1 MDIAKAT
8 EELSVIST
16 LRELVMTQNACAL
29 DGVKIRYD
37 TFLPCM
43 WRAVSRGFVAPEAAQ
58 FVHDGL
64 RWGFKAGIQVQH
76 LRGR

>member
-1 MDIAKAT
+1 MGTSCATPDNEDIAKAT

-29 DGVKIRYD
+29 DGVQIRYD

-43 WRAVSRGFVAPEAAQ
+43 WRAVPAVPPPPALPVQ
-58 FVHDGL
+58 FFL
-64 RWGFKAGIQVQH
+64 
-76 LRGR
+76 